1 MSALLRTAGY
11 WLLAL
16 IIAGGYGII
25 LMAFVQSS
33 FRERQL
39 EQLAGADQTTLVCG
53 LAGITTILFTWKL
66 IGMVSLSGLLQRI
79 LFSLATHLI
88 LFSALGGVFVII
100 FNILTKSDPI
110 KTSWWQWLIHGFYW
124 DSVNGFYAFAIFVI
138 GELKLEI
145 IGLFFIASVA
155 IAILAPWKQNSSTNF
170 GRI

>member
-1 MSALLRTAGY
+1 MSALLRAAGY

-16 IIAGGYGII
+16 IIAGGYGIM

-53 LAGITTILFTWKL
+53 LAAITTVLFTWQL
-66 IGMVSLSGLLQRI
+66 ISMVSFSGLLQRI

-88 LFSALGGVFVII
+88 LFAALGGVFVIV

-110 KTSWWQWLIHGFYW
+110 KTTWWQWLVHGFYW

-145 IGLFFIASVA
+145 IGLFFATTIA
-155 IAILAPWKQNSSTNF
+155 IAILAPWKLTPSTNF

>member
-1 MSALLRTAGY
+1 MSALLRAAGY

-66 IGMVSLSGLLQRI
+66 IGIVSLSGLLQRI